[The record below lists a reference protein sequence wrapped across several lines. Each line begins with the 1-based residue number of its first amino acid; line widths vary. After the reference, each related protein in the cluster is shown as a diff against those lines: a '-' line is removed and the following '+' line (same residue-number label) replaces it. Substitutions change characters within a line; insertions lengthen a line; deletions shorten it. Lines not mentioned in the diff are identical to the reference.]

1 MYLLLEEVPFLPSSV
16 LLSVITVIVDRCDL
30 DSCSHTF
37 KNLI

>member
-1 MYLLLEEVPFLPSSV
+1 MYLLLEEVQFLPSSV
-16 LLSVITVIVDRCDL
+16 LLSVIMVIVYNCDL